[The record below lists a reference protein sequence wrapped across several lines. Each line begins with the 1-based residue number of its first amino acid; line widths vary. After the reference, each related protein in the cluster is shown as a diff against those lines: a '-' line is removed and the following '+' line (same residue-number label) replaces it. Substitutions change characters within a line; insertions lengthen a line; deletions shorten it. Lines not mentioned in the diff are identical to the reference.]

1 MSDTAK
7 AESEANKTVDQVDNV
22 DDVANVND
30 PYNIAK
36 QGGKH
41 SGFYDEY
48 AKKPDSQIRKG
59 IESINKHISEHHK
72 KIEDL
77 QKFISDFDNLDPR
90 QQKALP
96 DKWQRD
102 INRQNEQKTILEG
115 ILKERGL

>member
-1 MSDTAK
+1 MKNQQLVAAK
-7 AESEANKTVDQVDNV
+7 AVDEV
-22 DDVANVND
+22 DDVTNVND

-41 SGFYDEY
+41 SGFYNEY

-59 IESINKHISEHHK
+59 IESINKQISEHQK
-72 KIEDL
+72 KIEDP
-77 QKFISDFDNLDPR
+77 QKFISDFDKLDPR

-96 DKWQRD
+96 DKWQSD

-115 ILKERGL
+115 LLKERGL